1 MRKITYILAGA
12 ALAVFMSAG
21 AHAEDEVNEIDPQ
34 KVFYG
39 DPGSFEKA
47 AEVDLREAVRAT
59 PEYAE
64 IERRNLDTGTGSYW
78 LQIERAS
85 NRSLKVVIDI
95 GQESEFDLI
104 VEKGHLAEV
113 DEDIPVEDITEKVV
127 SYIEERR

>member
-1 MRKITYILAGA
+1 MRKFAYILAGA
-12 ALAVFMSAG
+12 ALAVFMGAA
-21 AHAEDEVNEIDPQ
+21 AHADNEVSEIDPQ

-47 AEVDLREAVRAT
+47 AEVDLRKVVQAT

-64 IERRNLDTGTGSYW
+64 IERRNLDQGTGSYW

-85 NRSLKVVIDI
+85 NRSLKAVIDV
-95 GQESEFDLI
+95 GQEGEYDLI

-113 DEDIPVEDITEKVV
+113 DAEISVEDITQKVV
-127 SYIEERR
+127 SHIEEG